1 MDIRSVG
8 IDLGKTTFHMVAPG
22 DDGNVLLKK
31 KVTQKQLITFTAN
44 LQTSLIGME
53 ACSGAHFL
61 GRTLRAQGHDV
72 KLIPAQ
78 FVKPFVKSNKNDF
91 IDAEAIAEA
100 VDRQNM
106 RFVPIKTDDQLDL
119 QALHRE
125 RDRLITR
132 RTSVIN
138 QMRAFLLERGLVF
151 AKGPAKLRERMP
163 EILENAEEDL
173 TPHMRNL
180 LALLWEEWKY
190 LEQQVV
196 DLNHEVELIASSD
209 TACMRL
215 RQIPGIGPLVATA
228 IVASIGNGAA
238 FHKGREFAAWLGL
251 VPKQYSTGG
260 KAKLSGI
267 SKRGNRYLRKILIH
281 GARAVVLRCK
291 RDRTPMGTWMTAL
304 EARAPRNV
312 LIVATAS
319 KTARIAWAV
328 LSSGEDYRPLPNP
341 TTVRQAGI
349 ALSVCGVFITI
360 DDDS

>member
-1 MDIRSVG
+1 MQIRSVG
-8 IDLGKTTFHMVAPG
+8 IDLGKTTFHLVALG
-22 DDGNVLLKK
+22 DKGKVLLKK
-31 KVTQKQLITFTAN
+31 RFTQKQLVIFTAN

-61 GRTLRAQGHDV
+61 GRALQAQGHDV

-91 IDAEAIAEA
+91 MDAEAIAEA

-119 QALHRE
+119 QALHRV
-125 RDRLITR
+125 RDRLMAR

-138 QMRAFLLERGLVF
+138 QIRAFLLERGMIF
-151 AKGPAKLRERMP
+151 AKSPIRLREAIP
-163 EILENAEEDL
+163 EVLENANENL
-173 TPHMRNL
+173 TPRMRNL
-180 LALLWEEWKY
+180 VAMRWSEWKD
-190 LEQQVV
+190 LELQILEMNDEV
-196 DLNHEVELIASSD
+196 DRIASSD
-209 TACMRL
+209 AACLRL

-238 FHKGREFAAWLGL
+238 FHKGREFAAWMGL
-251 VPKQYSTGG
+251 VPKQHSTGG
-260 KAKLSGI
+260 NAKLYGI

-291 RDRTPMGTWMTAL
+291 RNRIAMGAWMASL

-312 LIVATAS
+312 LIVATAN
-319 KTARIAWAV
+319 KLARIAWAV
-328 LSSGEDYRPLPNP
+328 LSTGQDYRAVQDP
-341 TTVRQAGI
+341 VSA
-349 ALSVCGVFITI
+349 
-360 DDDS
+360 